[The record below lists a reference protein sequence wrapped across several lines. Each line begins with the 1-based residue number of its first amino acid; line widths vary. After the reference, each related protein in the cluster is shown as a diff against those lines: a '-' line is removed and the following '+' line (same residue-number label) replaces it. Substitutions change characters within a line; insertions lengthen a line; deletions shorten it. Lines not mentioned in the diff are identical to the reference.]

1 MPAAPVASESDSYD
15 SADVAGTSGGHD
27 TRPSKHLAV
36 DTHSTSTPPSSTLTT
51 PPPPSNSTSSTSTSS
66 HHIDATSHP
75 RSSSWFLPIS
85 LAADSTLNPIRAIV
99 DRIKL
104 PTHHT
109 NKPLIPLSIGDP
121 TTFGNLDIPSNLVST
136 LIANLQSK
144 RYNGY
149 APSTGS
155 LPARQA
161 VATRYS
167 YPSQWSPSTVAL
179 GSVAN
184 LTPADVLI
192 TSGCSGALTIAIEA
206 LCNPT
211 HNILLPRP
219 GFRSDCNPL
228 NHSQRT

>member
-1 MPAAPVASESDSYD
+1 MKANGGVQASDAAETSSTAASQL
-15 SADVAGTSGGHD
+15 AK
-27 TRPSKHLAV
+27 KHLSLDA
-36 DTHSTSTPPSSTLTT
+36 HSASTPPSSALTT
-51 PPPPSNSTSSTSTSS
+51 PPAPSNAPPASTSAQ
-66 HHIDATSHP
+66 HIDATSHP
-75 RSSSWFLPIS
+75 RSSSWFIPIS

-104 PTHHT
+104 PSHHT

-136 LIANLQSK
+136 VIANLQSK

-161 VATRYS
+161 VATRCS
-167 YPSQWSPSTVAL
+167 YPCQWTPGTLSL
-179 GSVAN
+179 GSATS
-184 LTPADVLI
+184 LTAADVVV

-211 HNILLPRP
+211 HNLLLPRP
-219 GFRSDCNPL
+219 GFRSAAD
-228 NHSQRT
+228 